1 MRTRAPIGIFALLLA
16 VVLSAACAQVT
27 EAEKNR
33 KLANTTGKYRVKLTE
48 DSESV
53 VGTCK
58 FVVSINADFNFTGPQ
73 TQAGIYDY
81 FRAEAVYAGGDTV
94 LVRGRV
100 GEAYVCGPGPLNA
113 DGTLRVLPQPSPE
126 PAAPKP

>member
-1 MRTRAPIGIFALLLA
+1 MRMKAVASILALAFAAGLA
-16 VVLSAACAQVT
+16 AGCAQVS
-27 EAEKNR
+27 EAEKGR
-33 KLANTTGKYRVKLTE
+33 KQAKASGKYKVKLTE

-73 TQAGIYDY
+73 TQAGLYDY
-81 FRAEAVYAGGDTV
+81 FREEAVYAGGDTV

-100 GEAYVCGPGPLNA
+100 GEAYICGPGPLNP
-113 DGTLRVLPQPSPE
+113 DGTLRTLPQPS
-126 PAAPKP
+126 APPQ